1 MSDRQADSDAGQWMS
16 YAQLAE
22 IRGITKKAAQRLTLR
37 HQWRRQPAN
46 DGGVLVWV
54 PEDAAA
60 PGRQT
65 GGQTVRRDGG
75 SDTLMAGALA
85 ALEDAVA
92 ALRDQLDVANA
103 RAERAEA
110 DRADGRQQADDLRA
124 QIEVLNAEIVVMRDK
139 ADRALAEER
148 HRADRAEAAIVA
160 AASDVR
166 ELRSHAAAL
175 QVELADRQAA
185 LDRTQADAEAARE
198 RAADLQAGQ
207 ELMMDMH
214 ARALAALQ
222 GDLDMARAQAT
233 TAHDALKAV
242 RQAQAERKG
251 RGLLARL
258 RAAVRGE

>member
-1 MSDRQADSDAGQWMS
+1 
-16 YAQLAE
+16 
-22 IRGITKKAAQRLTLR
+22 
-37 HQWRRQPAN
+37 
-46 DGGVLVWV
+46 
-54 PEDAAA
+54 
-60 PGRQT
+60 
-65 GGQTVRRDGG
+65 
-75 SDTLMAGALA
+75 MASALA

-103 RAERAEA
+103 RAERTDV

-124 QIEVLNAEIVVMRDK
+124 QIEVLNAEIVVMRGE

-160 AASDVR
+160 AESDVR

-185 LDRTQADAEAARE
+185 LDRTQTEAEAARE

-214 ARALAALQ
+214 ARALAEAQ
-222 GDLDMARAQAT
+222 EQFSRVRDAAEGMREREQERRA
-233 TAHDALKAV
+233 
-242 RQAQAERKG
+242 

-258 RAAVRGE
+258 RAAVRGSRDGGGG

>member
-1 MSDRQADSDAGQWMS
+1 MS

-37 HQWRRQPAN
+37 HRWRRQPAN

-54 PEDAAA
+54 PEDAAT
-60 PGRQT
+60 PGRQR
-65 GGQTVRRDGG
+65 GGQTVRHDGG
-75 SDTLMAGALA
+75 ADTLMASALA

-103 RAERAEA
+103 RAERTDV

-124 QIEVLNAEIVVMRDK
+124 QIEVLNAEIVVMRGE

-160 AASDVR
+160 AESDVR

-185 LDRTQADAEAARE
+185 LDRTQTEAEAARE

-214 ARALAALQ
+214 ARALAEAQ
-222 GDLDMARAQAT
+222 EQFSRVRDAAEGMREREQERRA
-233 TAHDALKAV
+233 
-242 RQAQAERKG
+242 

-258 RAAVRGE
+258 RAAVRGSRDGGGG